1 MFKNLPL
8 VFVLVTVAID
18 AIGIG
23 IIIPVMPDLI
33 KEVGGASIA
42 DAALWGGV
50 LAASF
55 SFMQFLCGPTVG
67 NLSDRYGRRPVLL
80 ISLLFM
86 ALDYVIMGVA
96 HVMVLLFIGRVVGGI
111 TASTPAT
118 VGAYIADISKSEDK
132 AKNFGLI
139 GACFGV
145 GFVLGPLF
153 GAFFAEF
160 GTRTPFFVAA
170 IIAFANFV
178 LGYFVLPETVTDE
191 IRRSFE
197 WRRANPIGS
206 LYHIGKLPGL
216 KLLLLIFFLIQIAF
230 AVYPAIWSFYG
241 IERFGW
247 GPTLIGVS
255 LACYGVMLAF
265 VQGWFIR
272 FILKYLTE
280 KQTVIFGFFF
290 EIIGFIGYGIIKEEI
305 YAFILI
311 PFGALGAVGIPALQG
326 IMSRIAAPN
335 QQGELQGLFTSL
347 TSLAFILS
355 PLIMTGIFYMFVDP
369 EFPIYMPGA
378 PFLFA
383 AIVGL
388 ICFGL
393 IHLVKESD
401 YGGEQKIFF
410 SLK

>member
-1 MFKNLPL
+1 MLKNLPL
-8 VFVLVTVAID
+8 VFVLVTVTID

-33 KEVGGASIA
+33 KEVGKASIA

-55 SFMQFLCGPTVG
+55 SLMQFLCGPTVG

-86 ALDYVIMGVA
+86 ALDYIIMGIA
-96 HVMVLLFIGRVVGGI
+96 HLMVLLFIGRLVGGI

-118 VGAYIADISKSEDK
+118 VGAYIADISKPEDK

-139 GACFGV
+139 SACFGV

-153 GAFFAEF
+153 GAVFAEF
-160 GTRTPFFVAA
+160 GTRVPFFVAA

-178 LGYFVLPETVTDE
+178 LGYFVLPETVTDD
-191 IRRSFE
+191 IRRPFK
-197 WRRANPIGS
+197 WKRANPIGS

-247 GPTLIGVS
+247 DPTLIGIS

-265 VQGWFIR
+265 IQGWFIR

-290 EIIGFIGYGIIKEEI
+290 EVVGFLGYGFIEEQI

-311 PFGALGAVGIPALQG
+311 PISALGAVGIPALQG

-335 QQGELQGLFTSL
+335 QQGELQGLLTSL

-355 PLIMTGIFYMFVDP
+355 PLIMTGVFYLFVDP
-369 EFPIYMPGA
+369 EFPIYLPGA
-378 PFLFA
+378 PFLCSAF
-383 AIVGL
+383 VGMV
-388 ICFGL
+388 CFGL
-393 IHLVKESD
+393 IQFVKESD
-401 YGGEQKIFF
+401 YGGERKYYF

>member
-1 MFKNLPL
+1 MLKNLPL
-8 VFVLVTVAID
+8 VFVLVTVTID

-33 KEVGGASIA
+33 KEVGKASIA

-55 SFMQFLCGPTVG
+55 SLMQFLCGPMVG

-86 ALDYVIMGVA
+86 ALDYIIMGIA
-96 HVMVLLFIGRVVGGI
+96 HLMVLLFIGRLVGGI

-118 VGAYIADISKSEDK
+118 VGAYIADISKPEDK

-153 GAFFAEF
+153 GAVFAEF
-160 GTRTPFFVAA
+160 GTRVPFFVAA

-178 LGYFVLPETVTDE
+178 LGYFVLPETVTDD
-191 IRRSFE
+191 IRRPFK
-197 WRRANPIGS
+197 WKRANPVGS

-247 GPTLIGVS
+247 DPTLIGIS

-265 VQGWFIR
+265 IQGWFIR

-290 EIIGFIGYGIIKEEI
+290 EVIGFLGYGFIEEQI

-311 PFGALGAVGIPALQG
+311 PISALGAVGIPALQG

-335 QQGELQGLFTSL
+335 QQGELQGLLTSL

-355 PLIMTGIFYMFVDP
+355 PLIMTGVFYLFVDP
-369 EFPIYMPGA
+369 EFPIYLPGA
-378 PFLFA
+378 PFLCSAF
-383 AIVGL
+383 VGMV
-388 ICFGL
+388 CFGL
-393 IHLVKESD
+393 IQFVKESD
-401 YGGEQKIFF
+401 YGGERKYYF